1 VPDATGVWEAEVE
14 VTLERSVR
22 RYPDGGPR
30 PWNLGLGKDPALEVV
45 TEESGRAAQ
54 RFSVVVEK

>member
-1 VPDATGVWEAEVE
+1 V
-14 VTLERSVR
+14 LERSVR

-45 TEESGRAAQ
+45 TEEAGRAVR
-54 RFSVVVEK
+54 RFLVVVEKEEGGR